1 MISRTQAAGMSV
13 QGYTYL
19 DISYMIRSK
28 VRDPANPEM
37 PVIYERWF
45 FGVPVTLQQNN
56 QHFMMMFG

>member
-1 MISRTQAAGMSV
+1 MSV